1 MPHLNELQEKYADDG
16 VTIIAVTREDTR
28 GNTLDAVKAMVKDK
42 SDVMGYTVAWDNEG
56 KTYEDYMTATGQRG
70 IPTSFVI
77 DQKGRLA
84 LIGHPMSLDG
94 PLARIVAGTWD
105 PIVDGKKLE
114 DAKAAKR
121 ALNKDL
127 GRIYKASQNS
137 VKGKEAVA
145 LLEMWR
151 GLAAKYPDQIDS
163 QTDLHYRMLT
173 AVGEYEAAAPIG
185 RKMVDAAVAEG
196 DSVGLNKIAW
206 DIVDPER
213 KLEKRDLMLALYA
226 ATISSNLVNHGDAA
240 TLDTLAR
247 AHFLVGD
254 VRRAL
259 EIQMRAVELADGRMK
274 DSLKAALKEYR
285 DALQG

>member
-1 MPHLNELQEKYADDG
+1 
-16 VTIIAVTREDTR
+16 VTREDTR
-28 GNTLDAVKAMVKDK
+28 GNTLDKVKAMVADK

-56 KTYEDYMTATGQRG
+56 KTYKDYMTATGQRG

-84 LIGHPMSLDG
+84 LIGNPMYLDG

-105 PIVDGKKLE
+105 PLVDGKKLE

-121 ALNKDL
+121 AMGKDF

-173 AVGEYEAAAPIG
+173 AVGEYAAAAPIG

-226 ATISSNLVNHGDAA
+226 ATISSNLRNHGDAA
-240 TLDTLAR
+240 ILDTLAR

-259 EIQMRAVELADGRMK
+259 EIQMRAVELADERMK
-274 DSLKAALKEYR
+274 DSLKAALEEYR
-285 DALQG
+285 EALQG